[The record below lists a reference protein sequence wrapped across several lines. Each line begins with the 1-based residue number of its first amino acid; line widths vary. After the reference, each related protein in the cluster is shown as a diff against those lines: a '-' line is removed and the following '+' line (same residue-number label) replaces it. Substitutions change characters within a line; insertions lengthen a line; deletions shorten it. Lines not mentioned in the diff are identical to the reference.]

1 MVVRERIEL
10 SSYDYKSHALTTEL
24 TDMVAV
30 VELESTLNGF

>member
-10 SSYDYKSHALTTEL
+10 SSYDYKSQALTTEL
-24 TDMVAV
+24 MDMVAV